1 MPLPHENELL
11 PYQKK
16 DILKA
21 CKKWKDRSVYFG
33 HEMGFGKCCMTIVSW
48 QYLKAESVLVICPAS
63 VRAVW
68 KGEIEKW
75 ADPSYF
81 AQVQTIT
88 AHADKL
94 DKTSDIIVVSYDL
107 AAGKP
112 IGSQLFKRKWD
123 VIVFDECHTLGNPK
137 SKRTRMCLGSLYPRG
152 KKCFFLSGSIQ
163 RDKIANVWPVFR
175 TLCPKY
181 IPTYWKF
188 IEEYVFYRRSRRFGI
203 QFLSG
208 TNLDKLGKIAAENF
222 LIRRKKATVLKELP
236 EKLEQK
242 ILLETEDKIAAASR
256 EFGEEAI
263 KTIQAGKVPREELA
277 TMMRELG
284 ESKVE
289 PAMEVVA
296 DLLGLG
302 TTEGNCEKLVIFCYH
317 LSVFDQLKRKLSDIG
332 VSPACISGRSSHK
345 ARTAAIKTFQ
355 EDDTCRVF
363 LGTFAAAEGIT
374 LTAASTCLFVE
385 MSWMLSQN
393 EQAQDRLH
401 RIGQKSTVY
410 IKYLLLGDSLDTAVY
425 NVYKRK
431 GGDKRRLLNEQK
443 AKSRR

>member
-1 MPLPHENELL
+1 MGNDGRKLF
-11 PYQKK
+11 PYQEEDVQK
-16 DILKA
+16 I
-21 CKKWKDRSVYFG
+21 CGEWGDRSIYLG
-33 HEMGFGKCCMTIVSW
+33 SEMGTGKSAIAITAW
-48 QYLKAESVLVICPAS
+48 QRLKAENVLVICPAS

-88 AHADKL
+88 TNADKL
-94 DKTSDIIVVSYDL
+94 NGAEIAVVSYDL
-107 AAGKP
+107 AAGQP
-112 IGSQLFKRKWD
+112 IGSQLLQRKWD

-137 SKRTRMCLGSLYPRG
+137 SKRTKICLGSLYPRG

-175 TLCPKY
+175 TLCPKK

-188 IEEYVFYRRSRRFGI
+188 IEEYVFYKRTRYGI

-208 TNLDKLGKIAAENF
+208 VNLDKLGKIAAENF

-242 ILLETEDKIAAASR
+242 ILLETEDKIAAASM
-256 EFGEEAI
+256 EFSEEAI
-263 KTIQAGKVPREELA
+263 QTIQAGKVPREEMS

-302 TTEGNCEKLVIFCYH
+302 TTEGDCEKLVIFCYH
-317 LSVFDQLKRKLSDIG
+317 LSVFDKLKEKLSNLKLN
-332 VSPACISGRSSHK
+332 PACISGRSSHK

-355 EDDTCRVF
+355 EDDTSRVF

-385 MSWMLSQN
+385 MSWTLSQN

-410 IKYLLLGDSLDTAVY
+410 IKYLLLENSLDMAVY

-431 GGDKRRLLNEQK
+431 GGDKRRLLNEQGERK
-443 AKSRR
+443 NG